1 MSLINKVV
9 IFGDEADSGE
19 SGIQVI
25 WDDFANV
32 DAEGKP
38 ISAYYPGDSR
48 YLLVIVPAGLRL
60 LDVKPTMDNTLAAT
74 GQVSREQ
81 VDRVLFDLPDKLI
94 DLSQQPDGEVSPT
107 WYGRTAVLTVEGD
120 QVKASGA
127 PCLADIAYSY
137 AALQYKLTAPAWL
150 NIGPDDDDDWP
161 IGVVV
166 YAEVIP

>member
-19 SGIQVI
+19 SGIQVF
-25 WDDFANV
+25 WDDVANV
-32 DAEGKP
+32 DAAGKP
-38 ISAYYPGDSR
+38 ISAYYSGDSR
-48 YLLVIVPAGLRL
+48 YLLVIVPTGLRL
-60 LDVKPTMDNTLAAT
+60 LSVKPTMDNTLAAV
-74 GQVSREQ
+74 GQVSRDQ
-81 VDRVLFDLPDKLI
+81 VDRLLFDLPDKLLG
-94 DLSQQPDGEVSPT
+94 LSQLPAGEISPT

-120 QVKASGA
+120 QVKANSA

-137 AALQYKLTAPAWL
+137 TAMQYKLTAPTGLA
-150 NIGPDDDDDWP
+150 IGPDDDDDWP